1 MRTESVV
8 IISFV
13 MIFEEILILRVDVN
27 DTKLIKFTSEHI
39 KLVLLPRRQ
48 RT

>member
-13 MIFEEILILRVDVN
+13 MIFEEILRVDVN